1 MTSGNAHALE
11 FLSVRIWWSAAF
23 FAAAILLSASP
34 ATAQYAASGS
44 EARKQQH
51 APGGG
56 VSRRRKHPPSG
67 KTSPQYWG
75 GLSLDLGV
83 SRPINSHVL
92 ISNSDIPIGEFNL
105 TGVHIAVTAAYLFQ
119 EGRFVIGPRVK
130 ASGGWIESMP
140 YDYTIR
146 TSAILTF
153 GGEAGMAFGRWYG
166 YGFSSGGAALLS
178 AERTG
183 LGRANNM
190 VPAYELGAGF
200 RYALAKRWYAKTE
213 VSYTTLGDHRLGN
226 DYFNPKPYLSLTA
239 GFGFQ
244 FAAR

>member
-23 FAAAILLSASP
+23 FAAAVTLLSP

-56 VSRRRKHPPSG
+56 APRRKKNSPGG

-92 ISNSDIPIGEFNL
+92 ISTSDIPVGEFNL
-105 TGVHIAVTAAYLFQ
+105 TGIHVAVTAAYLFQ

-140 YDYTIR
+140 HDYTIR
-146 TSAILTF
+146 TSAVLIF
-153 GGEAGMAFGRWYG
+153 GGEAGMALGRWYG
-166 YGFSSGGAALLS
+166 YGFGGGGAALLS
-178 AERTG
+178 AERVG
-183 LGRANNM
+183 VGRANNM
-190 VPAYELGAGF
+190 VPAYELGAGV
-200 RYALAKRWYAKTE
+200 RYALAQRWYAKTE
-213 VSYTTLGDHRLGN
+213 ISYTTLGDHRLGA
-226 DYFNPKPYLSLTA
+226 DYFDPKPYLSFTA

-244 FAAR
+244 FASK

>member
-1 MTSGNAHALE
+1 MTSDNAHALN
-11 FLSVRIWWSAAF
+11 FLSAWSAAF
-23 FAAAILLSASP
+23 FVAAVTLLFSWP
-34 ATAQYAASGS
+34 ATAQYAPSA
-44 EARKQQH
+44 EARKH
-51 APGGG
+51 YDAPGGG
-56 VSRRRKHPPSG
+56 VARRKKHSPSG
-67 KTSPQYWG
+67 KTSPQNWS

-92 ISNSDIPIGEFNL
+92 ISNGNTQVGEFNL

-140 YDYTIR
+140 HDYTIR

-166 YGFSSGGAALLS
+166 YGFGSGGAALLS
-178 AERTG
+178 AERIG
-183 LGRANNM
+183 FGRANNM
-190 VPAYELGAGF
+190 VPAYELGAGV
-200 RYALAKRWYAKTE
+200 RYALPQRWYAKTE
-213 VSYTTLGDHRLGN
+213 VSYITLGDHRLGN

-244 FAAR
+244 FASK